1 MDDGLPLAQSAG
13 LITTSLAK
21 LSRTMRALELPMEL
35 TYERL
40 SALGTIQSAEPLSLS
55 QLADIEKIT
64 RGTISRIV
72 VGLERQGL
80 VKRLPDKSDGRGVL
94 LRTTAKGRQVFQRAI
109 EHSMTQILDAIGS
122 MQARE
127 LEALRILCENLK
139 KRAE

>member
-1 MDDGLPLAQSAG
+1 
-13 LITTSLAK
+13 
-21 LSRTMRALELPMEL
+21 MRALELPMEL